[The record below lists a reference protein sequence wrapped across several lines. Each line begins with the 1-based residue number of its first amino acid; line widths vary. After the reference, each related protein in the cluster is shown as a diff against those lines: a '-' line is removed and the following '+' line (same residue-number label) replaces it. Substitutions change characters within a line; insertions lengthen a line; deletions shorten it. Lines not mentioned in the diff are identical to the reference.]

1 MSEAGEGLLGE
12 RVQLFRG
19 DGLEGVEEI
28 GGEPFIDAGGH
39 HLAVA
44 VGHLEDAVDA
54 AFILV

>member
-1 MSEAGEGLLGE
+1 M
-12 RVQLFRG
+12 QLFRG